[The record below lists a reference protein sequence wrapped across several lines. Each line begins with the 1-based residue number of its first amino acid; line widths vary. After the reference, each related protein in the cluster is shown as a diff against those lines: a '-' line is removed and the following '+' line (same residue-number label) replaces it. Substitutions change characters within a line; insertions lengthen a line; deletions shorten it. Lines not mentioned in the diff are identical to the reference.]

1 MHKAEVESKS
11 ICFIDKFLNSKS
23 ASLWI
28 FLFGLAVFA
37 IGYRPEFIS
46 FQTRFALFAKEML
59 LNGPT
64 WFPTAYGT
72 PYPDYPATSTFL
84 IYLFSLPSGEV
95 TPFISALP
103 TAITSALILVVTYRT
118 GALRSRRWG
127 VSAAMVLILTWEFVS
142 DSRSISLDQY
152 TSLATVLCFYI
163 VYSATV
169 LGKSKRLFFLPL
181 LFAAGFVFRG
191 PIGLVVPLAVVCS
204 YYLFGREIRN
214 LIVVGISG
222 TVVLGICWAFLS
234 AAARM
239 QGGEALVKQIL
250 QSQFISRISGDGR
263 TSYLYYWVRCF
274 ANYSAAYITAIAVVA
289 SRWQS
294 IMRKADEDVQMLGN
308 LTLWV
313 LVVMVGF
320 TISDTRHIR
329 YILPAAPAFSLIS
342 AYMFDRTDIRGLL
355 HAAKDMF
362 IGFCNAFPFLV
373 LSASAVFAIY
383 SMYSKWHI
391 TSNFVVSFICGAG
404 LSAVTWKASVGLR
417 GHREREFVLLTLA
430 ALSMIVLQAGV
441 VEPINYKHES
451 SKAFIAKVESLRA
464 IHKKDIVFYKLGP
477 DAEDIKFMANANNVF
492 IPVFIDKVSKMENYR
507 DNSYFI
513 TQEKQF
519 GELPEEI
526 RQQTKLLFT
535 GNIGHKK
542 CVLFERA
549 VSAPVK
555 L

>member
-169 LGKSKRLFFLPL
+169 LGKSKRLFSCLCCSRRVL
-181 LFAAGFVFRG
+181 YSEVQSVLWYRWR
-191 PIGLVVPLAVVCS
+191 LYAV
-204 YYLFGREIRN
+204 
-214 LIVVGISG
+214 
-222 TVVLGICWAFLS
+222 
-234 AAARM
+234 
-239 QGGEALVKQIL
+239 
-250 QSQFISRISGDGR
+250 
-263 TSYLYYWVRCF
+263 
-274 ANYSAAYITAIAVVA
+274 
-289 SRWQS
+289 
-294 IMRKADEDVQMLGN
+294 
-308 LTLWV
+308 
-313 LVVMVGF
+313 
-320 TISDTRHIR
+320 TIS
-329 YILPAAPAFSLIS
+329 
-342 AYMFDRTDIRGLL
+342 
-355 HAAKDMF
+355 
-362 IGFCNAFPFLV
+362 
-373 LSASAVFAIY
+373 
-383 SMYSKWHI
+383 
-391 TSNFVVSFICGAG
+391 
-404 LSAVTWKASVGLR
+404 
-417 GHREREFVLLTLA
+417 
-430 ALSMIVLQAGV
+430 
-441 VEPINYKHES
+441 
-451 SKAFIAKVESLRA
+451 
-464 IHKKDIVFYKLGP
+464 LGGKSG
-477 DAEDIKFMANANNVF
+477 I
-492 IPVFIDKVSKMENYR
+492 
-507 DNSYFI
+507 
-513 TQEKQF
+513 
-519 GELPEEI
+519 
-526 RQQTKLLFT
+526 
-535 GNIGHKK
+535 
-542 CVLFERA
+542 
-549 VSAPVK
+549 
-555 L
+555 